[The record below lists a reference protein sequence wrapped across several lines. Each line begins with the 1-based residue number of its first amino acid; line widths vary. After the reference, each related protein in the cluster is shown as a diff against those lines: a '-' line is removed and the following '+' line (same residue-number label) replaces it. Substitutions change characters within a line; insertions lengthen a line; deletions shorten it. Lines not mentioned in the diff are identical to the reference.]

1 MESPGIIHVGRSS
14 SLTPLP
20 PPLVPLPTAC
30 CQLQPVPRKALWMVG
45 EDPLLPA
52 SVHATQTFSR
62 DLGKAEA
69 GQERSEDAVLSVW
82 KMLPCYTLWGFPEL
96 SVE

>member
-1 MESPGIIHVGRSS
+1 MGSHHRAQGLSHVHTLRLYASPLLLPRRA
-14 SLTPLP
+14 SLYS
-20 PPLVPLPTAC
+20 AS
-30 CQLQPVPRKALWMVG
+30 AHWAS
-45 EDPLLPA
+45 PLLPA